1 MNTAKKQQ
9 HVVTSRSHEEKPSKK
24 ADSLEDIQVQKA
36 RIESLKKAIGEK
48 IKDPALAKK
57 AALILSEM
65 LSK

>member
-9 HVVTSRSHEEKPSKK
+9 HVGQVRSHEEQPSKK

>member
-9 HVVTSRSHEEKPSKK
+9 HVATARSHEEKPSK
-24 ADSLEDIQVQKA
+24 AAHSQEDLQAQKA

>member
-9 HVVTSRSHEEKPSKK
+9 HVGPARSHEEKPSK
-24 ADSLEDIQVQKA
+24 ATHSQEDLQAQKA